1 MKKILG
7 FVFVAG
13 LLASCTETVS
23 ETDGNASVNETYAG
37 HVISAEI
44 AVPTKTSL
52 GAEEDGMFPVVWS
65 EGDEIAAIANKGA
78 DQKVSVYRLQG
89 QGGESTG
96 TFEYVSGDADPANIR
111 DLVYPAS
118 AVEASSVP
126 AEQVYVAGSFD
137 PAAALMSWHSDE
149 GLASGVVFSH
159 DYSVIC
165 LQLDGDE
172 SISSIKA
179 TVDGKEY
186 TVNCAEPVAL
196 PQAFYIAVAG
206 SDEAV
211 DADFFMTSA
220 DGSKAMQKAPSKAQ
234 SYPAGSVVRFPEFTY
249 SPSVVYEVM
258 DYYPVPDD
266 ASTAEGIVFSVSDGG
281 LHGLVISAKEYEGP
295 YGPGVSEQQTTGN
308 DAMREEPEPDG
319 KLATYNLIMAHKDD
333 AGFETDYPGFYWLL
347 NTMNGGDVEGDWY
360 VPSRPEIAELY
371 CVMCDKDWETMQD
384 EWNFWTDKISMPGYN
399 DSDTEA
405 AINSFKAKLDAAEG
419 ASAMNLFGKISSS
432 YENKAGTQI
441 WNFYYKDNTD
451 NKTLGGQFRLNG
463 KTEDKN
469 RIRPVKQF

>member
-65 EGDEIAAIANKGA
+65 EGDEIAAIENKGA

-118 AVEASSVP
+118 AVETSSVP

-196 PQAFYIAVAG
+196 PQAFHIAVAG

-211 DADFFMTSA
+211 NASFFMTSA

-234 SYPAGSVVRFPEFTY
+234 AYPAGSVVRFPEFTY
-249 SPSVVYEVM
+249 SPSTVYEVL

-281 LHGLVISAKEYEGP
+281 LHGLVISAKEYKGSWGP
-295 YGPGVSEQQTTGN
+295 RVSEQQTTGN
-308 DAMREEPEPDG
+308 NAMREDPEPDG
-319 KLATYNLIMAHKDD
+319 KLATSNLIKAHQSE
-333 AGFETDYPGFYWLL
+333 AGFETNYPGFYWLL

-360 VPSRPEIAELY
+360 VPSRPEIAEFY
-371 CVMCDKDWETMQD
+371 CAISGLDWADVLDGGWSYTTEKKSIPGYDSD
-384 EWNFWTDKISMPGYN
+384 EAIAARKAFEDKI
-399 DSDTEA
+399 EA
-405 AINSFKAKLDAAEG
+405 AKDA
-419 ASAMNLFGKISSS
+419 SDFVLTGKISPA
-432 YENKAGTQI
+432 YETADGANL
-441 WNFYYKDNTD
+441 WNFYYEDSTSGD
-451 NKTLGGQFRLNG
+451 GGQFRASDS
-463 KTEDKN
+463 KTNDYN